1 MLTAMRLPVIDAML
15 QVRVRFV
22 TKVATL
28 KVTEVPIAVPETL
41 GRYGLS
47 EVINHLLGSLPG
59 DADSSEEAAEP
70 AKGRAPIPFD
80 ILIDGRFLRTSL
92 VRYMQRNA
100 VSGEH
105 VVELEYLPALRQP
118 TEEGSDSQPD
128 WIGAI
133 ASSSGS
139 STASDSAFLA
149 TGCYD
154 GCLRLY
160 SDALTVVHS
169 AQVSQQP
176 LTAVAISAD
185 SNSSS
190 ADSWLL
196 AGGKDRLLTLF
207 KVGNGASTLDRT
219 AVLRGHENSIACVAL
234 PLTTS
239 SSSSSSSDS
248 SSSLAASGDWDGR
261 VCLWSLAAAQSQAP
275 QQQQSHTVKKR
286 KGAEGAAAT
295 ALLEVLPA
303 AAFKAH
309 AQAVAGCGWGR
320 GGSLYTGSWDHSIKT
335 WDAERQVYMCTHTS
349 IHM

>member
-1 MLTAMRLPVIDAML
+1 LQKHAHSDALLLWQCM

-59 DADSSEEAAEP
+59 DADSSEDTAEP
-70 AKGRAPIPFD
+70 AKGKAPIPFD

-128 WIGAI
+128 WVGAI

-139 STASDSAFLA
+139 SAASDSAFLA

-176 LTAVAISAD
+176 LTAIALSAD
-185 SNSSS
+185 SSSS
-190 ADSWLL
+190 SSVDSWLL

-207 KVGNGASTLDRT
+207 RVGSGASSLDRC
-219 AVLRGHENSIACVAL
+219 AVLRGHENSIACAAL
-234 PLTTS
+234 PLANNTN
-239 SSSSSSSDS
+239 SD

-261 VCLWSLAAAQSQAP
+261 VCLWNLAAAQSQTP
-275 QQQQSHTVKKR
+275 QSHAVKKR
-286 KGAEGAAAT
+286 KGAEGAVAI

-320 GGSLYTGSWDHSIKT
+320 GGALYTGSWDHSIKC
-335 WDAERQVYMCTHTS
+335 WDAERQVQTHTNTVQTLYLC
-349 IHM
+349 I

>member
-1 MLTAMRLPVIDAML
+1 MQTAARR
-15 QVRVRFV
+15 QQ
-22 TKVATL
+22 
-28 KVTEVPIAVPETL
+28 
-41 GRYGLS
+41 S
-47 EVINHLLGSLPG
+47 QN
-59 DADSSEEAAEP
+59 
-70 AKGRAPIPFD
+70 GRAPIPFD

-139 STASDSAFLA
+139 SAASDSAFLA

-160 SDALTVVHS
+160 SDAMTVVHS

-176 LTAVAISAD
+176 LTAVAISSD
-185 SNSSS
+185 NNSS

-207 KVGNGASTLDRT
+207 KVGSGASTLDRT
-219 AVLRGHENSIACVAL
+219 AVLRGHENSIASVAL
-234 PLTTS
+234 PLS
-239 SSSSSSSDS
+239 NNSSSSSSD

-261 VCLWSLAAAQSQAP
+261 VCLWNLSAAQSHTP
-275 QQQQSHTVKKR
+275 QLQQSHTLKKR
-286 KGAEGAAAT
+286 KGAEGAAAA

-309 AQAVAGCGWGR
+309 AQAVAGCAWGR
-320 GGSLYTGSWDHSIKT
+320 GGALYTGSWDHSIKS
-335 WDAERQVYMCTHTS
+335 WDAERQVYIHTYTYVCYIFVRTEANVQCTLRS
-349 IHM
+349 VRIIKY